1 VTPDLHEYLDTILDR
16 LDAAAKAFP
25 IKALAPLIRGDLT
38 PSKAES
44 TLRNELSQQPGYK
57 LGIITAIQILWRTGD
72 LSALDAIEELFGRT
86 AWAVPTMDKA
96 DPLPVMAMAGHL
108 AREFARTIEE
118 TSDAV
123 AEGKLGAA
131 ERATIIARLEAL
143 QIQCIRFKAVLKAAD
158 TVTPGSRD
166 GKSSAHAVWAANAAT

>member
-1 VTPDLHEYLDTILDR
+1 MTPALHEHLDTILDR
-16 LDAAAKAFP
+16 LDAAAKAYP

-57 LGIITAIQILWRTGD
+57 LGIITAIQIILRTGN

-86 AWAVPTMDKA
+86 AWVVPTIEKA
-96 DPLPVMAMAGHL
+96 DPVPVMAMAAQL

-123 AEGKLGAA
+123 ADGNLGDA
-131 ERATIIARLEAL
+131 ERETIIGRLDAL
-143 QIQCIRFKAVLKAAD
+143 QIQCIRFKAMLQAAN
-158 TVTPGSRD
+158 TVIPGSRD
-166 GKSSAHAVWAANAAT
+166 GKSSARAVWAANAAK